1 MMSPMRLAETQ
12 SSSSLVSAT
21 RAPDDLGGRDGGNKH
36 WKTSEFIVPPVGA
49 NKGLDTPPELAV
61 LGDQS
66 GSDDQMVAPRRQQ
79 FTGDFDYDPA
89 KEGGKPP
96 PVRPYAADQ
105 PSAYQAAPL
114 WPPAPP
120 EPLFPLKEDSADS
133 ARMQPPL
140 PGGFAPEVSRL

>member
-1 MMSPMRLAETQ
+1 MRLAETWA
-12 SSSSLVSAT
+12 SSGLVSEA
-21 RAPDDLGGRDGGNKH
+21 RAPNDLGGRDGGNKH
-36 WKTSEFIVPPVGA
+36 WKAAEFIVPPVGA
-49 NKGLDTPPELAV
+49 NKGLAAPPELAV
-61 LGDQS
+61 LGDQG

-89 KEGGKPP
+89 KEGGKPL

-120 EPLFPLKEDSADS
+120 EPLFPLKGDSGDSA
-133 ARMQPPL
+133 AMQPPL
-140 PGGFAPEVSRL
+140 PGGFSPMAARL